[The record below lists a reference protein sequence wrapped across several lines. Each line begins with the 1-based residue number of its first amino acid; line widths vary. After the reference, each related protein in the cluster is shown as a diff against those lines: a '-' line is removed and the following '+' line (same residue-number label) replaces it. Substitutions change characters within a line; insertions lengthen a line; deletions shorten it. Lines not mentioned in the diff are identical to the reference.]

1 MIKIYKCK
9 AAMIIDNNTE
19 YFVLN
24 GVSALYINL
33 SNHLNNSIKYM
44 QLLSPF
50 LQIKKFR
57 HKKIK

>member
-9 AAMIIDNNTE
+9 AAMIIDNNRE
-19 YFVLN
+19 YFVPN
-24 GVSALYINL
+24 VVSALYINL
-33 SNHLNNSIKYM
+33 SNHLNSIKHM